1 MSTRAY
7 APRTSPPNR
16 RSTGTAARPTRHRE
30 GDGEGERDGKT
41 QRLPDQPGAEPFSD
55 QPGATQRQSMMLDDL
70 FSDVGNDPDA
80 LASTLAAHLGSGDCR
95 AVLLVGRTHK
105 GQGFRVQMRAENR
118 TLDHKHRLS
127 STGPGVA
134 RATAPVADIVRALTA
149 AGLEADAS
157 SEAEEDAG
165 SYLLYRVLADLPDG
179 PLTPSIGLLRAPA
192 PANEAAVRKGVKAA
206 ASAMAS
212 HLTPLPRAG

>member
-1 MSTRAY
+1 MGVAMASTMSEIDRLADADTRNDDRRPGIIICAY
-7 APRTSPPNR
+7 
-16 RSTGTAARPTRHRE
+16 
-30 GDGEGERDGKT
+30 EGEDAGWD
-41 QRLPDQPGAEPFSD
+41 LVEDLSGEIWSPVGARAVPI
-55 QPGATQRQSMMLDDL
+55 
-70 FSDVGNDPDA
+70 VGDDPDA
-80 LASTLAAHLGSGDCR
+80 LASTLAARLGSGECR
-95 AVLLVGRTHK
+95 AVLLVGRTHQ

-127 STGPGVA
+127 STGPAVA

-157 SEAEEDAG
+157 SEAEKDAG

-192 PANEAAVRKGVKAA
+192 PANEAAVRKGIKAA

-212 HLTPLPRAG
+212 HLTPLPRVS

>member
-1 MSTRAY
+1 MAGTMNQIDSRASGDRRPGILICAY
-7 APRTSPPNR
+7 DGDDDGWDLVEDLSGEIWSPSGARAVPI
-16 RSTGTAARPTRHRE
+16 AA
-30 GDGEGERDGKT
+30 
-41 QRLPDQPGAEPFSD
+41 A
-55 QPGATQRQSMMLDDL
+55 
-70 FSDVGNDPDA
+70 DPDE
-80 LASTLAAHLGSGDCR
+80 LASTLAARLGSGECR
-95 AVLLVGRTHK
+95 AVLLVGRTQK
-105 GQGFRVQMRAENR
+105 GAGFRVQMRAENR
-118 TLDHKHRLS
+118 TLDYKHRLS

-134 RATAPVADIVRALTA
+134 RSTAPVADILRALTA
-149 AGLEADAS
+149 AGLQADAS

-212 HLTPLPRAG
+212 HLTPLPRVG

>member
-1 MSTRAY
+1 MAGTMNEIDGPKGSDAPNGDRRPGIIICAY
-7 APRTSPPNR
+7 
-16 RSTGTAARPTRHRE
+16 
-30 GDGEGERDGKT
+30 EGEDAGWD
-41 QRLPDQPGAEPFSD
+41 LVEDLSGEIWSPAGARAVPI
-55 QPGATQRQSMMLDDL
+55 A
-70 FSDVGNDPDA
+70 GNDPDA
-80 LASTLAAHLGSGDCR
+80 LATTLAARLGSGECR

-127 STGPGVA
+127 DTGPGVA
-134 RATAPVADIVRALTA
+134 RATAPVADILRALTA
-149 AGLEADAS
+149 AGLQADAS
-157 SEAEEDAG
+157 SEAEADAG

-192 PANEAAVRKGVKAA
+192 PANEAAVRKGIKAA

-212 HLTPLPRAG
+212 HLAPLPRSN